1 MQQRSCKTQAGDTIL
16 RYFVHFFWQV
26 KYKTPQLIYAIVRH
40 FTVYCNK
47 LMIIIL
53 ATVNCG
59 RCKLIVGWIPCY
71 LYIVYFVRLFTYN
84 HWKIGKEWNE
94 KFTLLKYINRIHT
107 QWIFIKSFTEH
118 FIQENPFFVKLTEKK
133 PKISFV
139 CPRLKQRE
147 SKMTRY
153 SNDSILKKTL

>member
-1 MQQRSCKTQAGDTIL
+1 MALFLCRIFDMQQRSCKTQAGDTIL

-107 QWIFIKSFTEH
+107 MNIY
-118 FIQENPFFVKLTEKK
+118 KK
-133 PKISFV
+133 FYRTFYS
-139 CPRLKQRE
+139 RE
-147 SKMTRY
+147 SFFCEVNR
-153 SNDSILKKTL
+153 KKTQNLICMSPFETKRK